1 MLVLSRKLG
10 EKIVIGNGI
19 TITVVKIKGN
29 QVRLGIDAPDQV
41 PILRAEIACWQ
52 DEPTG
57 NAKAAECALL
67 CDEDGANTSA

>member
-29 QVRLGIDAPDQV
+29 LVRLGIDAPDQV
-41 PILRAEIACWQ
+41 PILRSEITCWQ
-52 DEPTG
+52 DEAAG
-57 NAKAAECALL
+57 DAKSAECALL
-67 CDEDGANTSA
+67 CDE